1 MPAGYQI
8 ELRHLQYFSV
18 LAEELHYRKAAE
30 RLFISQP
37 GLSRQIKQMEELYGT
52 ELLVRNKRVVELTAA
67 GRYLKREI
75 DVLTNHLASIQKQV
89 KLLGQGKVG
98 ELRIGF
104 LGSAAQ
110 QAVPDLLEKLAQQH
124 PLINTTLEELSN
136 TVQVELLLKNNLD
149 IGFVRLAGAP
159 KGLQIRSVF
168 RDTFSLVLPQSH
180 ALSQDTFER
189 MDQFRE
195 ETFILFSSDYSPY
208 YYDLVMS
215 IFEDGGFTPHVSHK
229 AVSALAIYKLVEK
242 GLGIAIVPTS
252 LKHGYELAV
261 KFIDLADLPQR
272 TDLSVLWNPTN
283 RNPSLLLALN
293 ALRDE

>member
-1 MPAGYQI
+1 MPTGYQI
-8 ELRHLQYFSV
+8 EFRHLHYFSV

-37 GLSRQIKQMEELYGT
+37 GLSRQIKQMEALYGT

-67 GRYLKREI
+67 GHYLKREI
-75 DVLTNHLASIQKQV
+75 DVLTNHLDGIKTQV
-89 KLLGQGKVG
+89 KLLGQGQLG

-110 QAVPDLLEKLAQQH
+110 QAVPDLLERLAQQH

-136 TVQVELLLKNNLD
+136 TAQVELLLKNKIDL
-149 IGFVRLAGAP
+149 GFVRLAGAP
-159 KGLQIRSVF
+159 RGLQIRSVF
-168 RDTFSLVLPQSH
+168 RDTFSLVLPQAH

-189 MDQFRE
+189 MEQLRE

-215 IFEDGGFTPHVSHK
+215 IFEDASFTPKVSHR

-252 LKHGYELAV
+252 LKHGYDLAV
-261 KFIDLADLPQR
+261 KFIDLTDLPQR

-283 RNPSLLLALN
+283 RNPSLPLALN
-293 ALRDE
+293 VLRNA